1 MHEVLSNKALHLHAA
16 DGYKKTW
23 MRVALDGSEGHEIV
37 KEARNFWIEQ
47 GMRDKVNS
55 AVAEVRDEFAA
66 GRLSW
71 TRGNVQ
77 RLILPY
83 PKRKEVDAIP
93 ASIDDDTRLEE
104 GECPFEDA
112 ADGED
117 VGEGNEE
124 DSASEEVPEEDGD
137 APMAFA
143 AGGARGFGNANCSGR
158 RRPQP
163 RECHRRNN
171 DQRGVCRACHALAA
185 AHQRVRAR

>member
-1 MHEVLSNKALHLHAA
+1 
-16 DGYKKTW
+16 
-23 MRVALDGSEGHEIV
+23 
-37 KEARNFWIEQ
+37 
-47 GMRDKVNS
+47 MRDNVNS

-83 PKRKEVDAIP
+83 PKRKEVDAIL
-93 ASIDDDTRLEE
+93 ARIDDDTHLEE

-117 VGEGNEE
+117 VGEDNEE
-124 DSASEEVPEEDGD
+124 DSASEEVPEEEGD
-137 APMAFA
+137 APMASPLEA
-143 AGGARGFGNANCSGR
+143 PAVSGMPICSGR